1 VILIEDLTAFIL
13 SLILGVISLNVLA
26 FCFVFWRR
34 FARQRQYVA
43 KDSART
49 RYRPVVEDLWAGR
62 ATMEQ
67 TTALLQTAASHAER
81 SGIESLLL
89 EAPDA
94 AARLKSSDLLFVFG
108 SVERWARKVF
118 GGRRAM
124 ELIGSA
130 VKKEPYTPPDN
141 IVHPPKIFRRLRV
154 FSITRALL
162 VDRLSMLA
170 PEYAFYFC
178 AEALLDPA
186 PEVRAIAVR
195 GLGRAKNPNAF
206 PMLVHELERAV
217 EMKND
222 ISLRA
227 AKTALT
233 EYDLDQLDH
242 FTAYVTHKNS
252 RMRFFIVDIA
262 REICNRAAKEQLLNK
277 NDFSLGFYEV
287 MLTQAVKDEFADVR
301 ARSAAVV
308 RHFRDADSTDA
319 LRKLL
324 KDETEFV
331 RLHAVRACADKYFG
345 ALLPDVL
352 NMLQDTKWRVRES
365 AARTLAQMGTSG
377 ISEMYHRFLELQ
389 DTYASEQVAE
399 QIQRG
404 GLVHD
409 LLHGL
414 GEGGD
419 ARAQAYAV
427 CAKLVRMGKTSLLTS
442 TLESSSI
449 ALEVRFLLMDALAM
463 APTPEFLGILR
474 EYADGEAGSLSR
486 KARSILLSKSR
497 SAVSGGALA

>member
-1 VILIEDLTAFIL
+1 
-13 SLILGVISLNVLA
+13 LGVISLNVIA

-34 FARQRQYVA
+34 FARQRQYLA
-43 KDSART
+43 KDSARK
-49 RYRPVVEDLWAGR
+49 RYRPVVEDFWAGR
-62 ATMEQ
+62 ASVEQ
-67 TTALLQTAASHAER
+67 TTGLLNTVSSHAER
-81 SGIESLLL
+81 AGIESLLL

-94 AARLKSSDLLFVFG
+94 DARLKSSDLLFVLG
-108 SVERWARKVF
+108 SVERWGRKAF
-118 GGRRAM
+118 GRRRAG
-124 ELIGSA
+124 ELIAAA
-130 VKKEPYTPPDN
+130 VKKEPYTYPKN
-141 IVHPPKIFRRLRV
+141 LVHAPKMFRRMRV

-162 VDRLSMLA
+162 VDRLSLLA

-178 AEALLDPA
+178 AEGLLDPA

-195 GLGRAKNPNAF
+195 GLGRTRNPNAF
-206 PMLVHELERAV
+206 PMLIHELEQAV

-233 EYDLDQLDH
+233 EYRLDDLDH
-242 FTAYVTHKNS
+242 FTPHVTHKNP

-262 REICNRAAKEQLLNK
+262 REICNRSAKDQLLNK

-308 RHFRDADSTDA
+308 RHFRDAASTEA

-324 KDETEFV
+324 KDDTEYV

-345 ALLPDVL
+345 ALLPDVV
-352 NMLQDTKWRVRES
+352 NMLQDSKWRVRES
-365 AARTLAQMGTSG
+365 AARTLAQMGTMG
-377 ISEMYHRFLELQ
+377 IGEMYHNFLELQ
-389 DTYASEQVAE
+389 DTYGSEQVAE

-409 LLHGL
+409 LLHAL

-419 ARAQAYAV
+419 ARGQAYAV

-463 APTPEFLGILR
+463 APTPEYLGILR
-474 EYADGEAGSLSR
+474 EYADGEAGPLSR

-497 SAVSGGALA
+497 SAISGGSLA

>member
-13 SLILGVISLNVLA
+13 SLILGVISLNLIA

-62 ATMEQ
+62 STMEA
-67 TTALLQTAASHAER
+67 TTALLQTAASRAER

-108 SVERWARKVF
+108 SVERWSRNAF
-118 GGRRAM
+118 GRRRAL
-124 ELIGSA
+124 ELIASA
-130 VKKEPYTPPDN
+130 VKKDPYTPPKSL
-141 IVHPPKIFRRLRV
+141 VHPPKVLRRMRL

-162 VDRLSMLA
+162 VDRLSLLA

-195 GLGRAKNPNAF
+195 GLGRTKNPGAF
-206 PMLVHELERAV
+206 PMLIHELERSV
-217 EMKND
+217 DMQND
-222 ISLRA
+222 VSLRA

-233 EYDLDQLDH
+233 EYGLDDLDH
-242 FTAYVTHKNS
+242 FTPYVTHKNS
-252 RMRFFIVDIA
+252 RMRFFVVDIA
-262 REICNRAAKEQLLNK
+262 REICNRSAKDQLLNK

-308 RHFRDADSTDA
+308 RHFRDADSTEA

-352 NMLQDTKWRVRES
+352 ALLQDKKWRVRES
-365 AARTLAQMGTSG
+365 AARTLAQMGTAG
-377 ISEMYHRFLELQ
+377 ISEMYHNFLESQ
-389 DTYASEQVAE
+389 DAYGSEQVAE

-463 APTPEFLGILR
+463 SPTPEYLGILR
-474 EYADGEAGSLSR
+474 EYADGEVGPLSR

-497 SAVSGGALA
+497 SAIGGALA